1 MSKVDVTESLRALCE
16 REFPILRERAY
27 LNGAQQGLLPMRS
40 VEAVRTAAE
49 ECLRPDL
56 PTAPYEQIARER
68 LARLIGAQPEE
79 IAFTSN
85 TTHGMN
91 IAVQGIAWR
100 EGDNI
105 VVPFREFPSLSVAM
119 LHLRDR
125 GVDVRLAPFSG
136 AGPTVDDLM
145 THVDSRTRAVACS
158 SITWDSGY
166 RADLE
171 ELGRRCSEHGCLLVV
186 DGIQLV
192 GAGELDVKA
201 ARISALS
208 MHGYKW
214 LLAVFGVA
222 ALYVAPE
229 AIDQI
234 SPTFVGSDSLG
245 DGSDISAGILN
256 WKTGA
261 GRYQAGSGNKIGLAA
276 LATSLGLIEEVG
288 IETIAERNRMF
299 SERLYA
305 GLRSKE
311 SVETVSSDDPARR
324 SQIIVFTLGTPDRD
338 KAMVEKLEEQGIVIC
353 QRTLGLRAS
362 PNFYNSEADVDRLL
376 AALPD

>member
-1 MSKVDVTESLRALCE
+1 MGDAHVTESLRALCE

-27 LNGAQQGLLPMRS
+27 LNGAQQGLLPVRS

-79 IAFTSN
+79 IAFISN

-105 VVPFREFPSLSVAM
+105 VVPYREFPSLSVAM

-125 GVDVRLAPFSG
+125 GVEVRLAPFSG

-145 THVDSRTRAVACS
+145 SHVNSRTRAVACS

-171 ELGRRCSEHGCLLVV
+171 SLGKRCAEQGCLLVV

-201 ARISALS
+201 ARISAMS

-234 SPTFVGSDSLG
+234 SPTFVGADSLG
-245 DGSDISAGILN
+245 DGSDISAGVLN
-256 WKTGA
+256 WKPGA
-261 GRYQAGSGNKIGLAA
+261 GRYQAGSGNKLGLAA
-276 LATSLGLIEEVG
+276 LASSLGLIDEVG
-288 IETIAERNRMF
+288 IETIAERNRMLG
-299 SERLYA
+299 ERLYA

-324 SQIIVFTLGTPDRD
+324 SQIVVFTLGTPDRD
-338 KAMVEKLEEQGIVIC
+338 KEMVEKLEEQGIVIC

-362 PNFYNSEADVDRLL
+362 PNFYNSEDDVDRLL

>member
-1 MSKVDVTESLRALCE
+1 V
-16 REFPILRERAY
+16 
-27 LNGAQQGLLPMRS
+27 RS

-79 IAFTSN
+79 IAFISN

-105 VVPFREFPSLSVAM
+105 VVPYREFPSLSVAM

-125 GVDVRLAPFSG
+125 GVEVRLAPFSG

-145 THVDSRTRAVACS
+145 SHVNSRTRAVACS

-171 ELGRRCSEHGCLLVV
+171 SLGKRCAEQGCLLVV

-201 ARISALS
+201 ARISAMS

-234 SPTFVGSDSLG
+234 SPTFVGADSLG
-245 DGSDISAGILN
+245 DGSDISAGVLN
-256 WKTGA
+256 WKPGA
-261 GRYQAGSGNKIGLAA
+261 GRYQAGSGNKLGLAA
-276 LATSLGLIEEVG
+276 LASSLGLIDEVG
-288 IETIAERNRMF
+288 IETIAERNRMLG
-299 SERLYA
+299 ERLYA

-324 SQIIVFTLGTPDRD
+324 SQIVVFTLGTPDRD
-338 KAMVEKLEEQGIVIC
+338 KEMVEKLEEQGIVIC

-362 PNFYNSEADVDRLL
+362 PNFYNSEDDVDRLL